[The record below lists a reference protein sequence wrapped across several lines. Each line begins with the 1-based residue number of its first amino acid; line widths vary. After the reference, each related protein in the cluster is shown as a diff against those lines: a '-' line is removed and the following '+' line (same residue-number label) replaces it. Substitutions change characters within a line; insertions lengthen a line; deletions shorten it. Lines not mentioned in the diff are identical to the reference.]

1 MCPTRE
7 FDVVNSMLSVRC
19 CQFDAAP
26 LATRSG
32 RHARATGRS
41 GGSNSTRTGRPPAR
55 GVLQA
60 PRRRR
65 TRARLIGN
73 AARLP
78 GRAPCSPDENA
89 PRRPQTDKD
98 TGVGTFVPDPGL
110 DDDADDVGYAS
121 GDEAQ
126 TAPLED
132 EESGTPGRGERSRNG
147 GGDSGDGGGHDNGR
161 RRR

>member
-1 MCPTRE
+1 MTTKKFP
-7 FDVVNSMLSVRC
+7 
-19 CQFDAAP
+19 
-26 LATRSG
+26 
-32 RHARATGRS
+32 
-41 GGSNSTRTGRPPAR
+41 
-55 GVLQA
+55 
-60 PRRRR
+60 
-65 TRARLIGN
+65 
-73 AARLP
+73 
-78 GRAPCSPDENA
+78 PDENA

-147 GGDSGDGGGHDNGR
+147 GGDSGDGGGHDDGR